1 MKQRAFRQIRT
12 EIYLSKKPGHHR
24 DQLLIIMNLYNY
36 VNSLNNS
43 FAPFCILQTGA
54 FFCLCEA
61 PSYSGAFHKNFLPF
75 AVAKIAIPGLLRRKG
90 GNHHPRTC
98 GLRREVRK

>member
-12 EIYLSKKPGHHR
+12 EIYLSKKARPSPGPVAYYYE
-24 DQLLIIMNLYNY
+24 LYNH

-54 FFCLCEA
+54 FFCLCEP

-90 GNHHPRTC
+90 GNHHPRAC